1 MYGTLVIYL
10 PRANLP
16 PSVLSLYVCVC
27 GGGTALP
34 VLKTPELRLE
44 DIDATVI
51 VGGDWSSRDK
61 IMLYAAA
68 VVASGGGVICVEPSL
83 AASTSFMRMVPTG
96 P

>member
-1 MYGTLVIYL
+1 MLSISHEPISL
-10 PRANLP
+10 PAY
-16 PSVLSLYVCVC
+16 SLSLYVCVC

-34 VLKTPELRLE
+34 VLKLRLE

-83 AASTSFMRMVPTG
+83 APSTSFMRMVPMG

>member
-1 MYGTLVIYL
+1 MLFISHEPVSL
-10 PRANLP
+10 PAY
-16 PSVLSLYVCVC
+16 SLSLSMCVC
-27 GGGTALP
+27 LWWRHSSAGAEE
-34 VLKTPELRLE
+34 PELRLE

-68 VVASGGGVICVEPSL
+68 VVASGGGAICIEPSL
-83 AASTSFMRMVPTG
+83 APSTSFMRMVPTG

>member
-16 PSVLSLYVCVC
+16 PSVLSLSLYVCVC

-34 VLKTPELRLE
+34 VLKLRLE

-83 AASTSFMRMVPTG
+83 APSTSFMRMVPTG